1 MLTKRSFKNS
11 IYLTIRLIFKGF
23 AKVLLKFEVR
33 GAEHIPRTG
42 AAIIASNH
50 ASYLDPPLIGMAI
63 PRPIFYFAKEE
74 LFRTFFGSA
83 IRIVNAIPVNRDQLD
98 RKTLRIV
105 LAVLARGEMILMF
118 PEGTRTETGDLQAGK
133 PGTGFIAYHAKVP
146 VIPACIRGSFEI
158 LPRGGKFFHFR
169 KCTVTF
175 GPPVELD
182 QFYAAARTKDMYER
196 MSQEIMRSIAQLR
209 GLHGHPG

>member
-11 IYLTIRLIFKGF
+11 IYLTIRLVFKGL
-23 AKVLLKFEVR
+23 AKVFLKFEVR

-74 LFRTFFGSA
+74 LFRTFFGTA

-118 PEGTRTETGDLQAGK
+118 PEGTRTETGD
-133 PGTGFIAYHAKVP
+133 
-146 VIPACIRGSFEI
+146 
-158 LPRGGKFFHFR
+158 
-169 KCTVTF
+169 
-175 GPPVELD
+175 
-182 QFYAAARTKDMYER
+182 
-196 MSQEIMRSIAQLR
+196 
-209 GLHGHPG
+209 

>member
-1 MLTKRSFKNS
+1 MDITRSFKKS
-11 IYLTIRLIFKGF
+11 IYLSIRLVFIGLAKVIFKF
-23 AKVLLKFEVR
+23 KVR
-33 GAEHIPRTG
+33 GAENLPRTG

-98 RKTLRIV
+98 RKTLRTVLKV
-105 LAVLARGEMILMF
+105 LAQGEMILMF
-118 PEGTRTETGDLQAGK
+118 PEGTRTKTGELQEGK

-146 VIPACIRGSFEI
+146 VIPAYISGSFDI
-158 LPRGGKFFHFR
+158 LPRGGKFFRFA

-175 GPPVELD
+175 GPAVDLTEL
-182 QFYAAARTKDMYER
+182 FTAARTKDIYER
-196 MSQEIMRSIAQLR
+196 MSREIMRGIAQAR
-209 GLHGHPG
+209 G